1 MRGPVRFFARDR
13 TTGARVDTV
22 GHRAHGDAAFHRTDA
37 DAQVAAHTLGVD
49 HLEVP
54 RAVYRGR
61 DGLVRGVFAGDVAA
75 PALDAQVLVD
85 PGLVHVIEIQVL
97 PIGDAGHRLAHQF
110 AHRGKALVVEIVAEP
125 VDQVVDDLES
135 VHHRSGAHLH
145 RGGAQRQ
152 EVDRIPPVGDPADT
166 GYRQVGSLARTRNLR
181 DHVQGNGFDGG
192 A

>member
-75 PALDAQVLVD
+75 PALDAQILVD
-85 PGLVHVIEIQVL
+85 PGLVDVIEVEVL
-97 PIGDAGHRLAHQF
+97 PVGHARHGPADQF
-110 AHRGKALVVEIVAEP
+110 THRRETLLVEIVVETIH
-125 VDQVVDDLES
+125 QVVDDLES
-135 VHHRSGAHLH
+135 IDH
-145 RGGAQRQ
+145 GGR
-152 EVDRIPPVGDPADT
+152 
-166 GYRQVGSLARTRNLR
+166 
-181 DHVQGNGFDGG
+181 
-192 A
+192 